1 MCSAIPM
8 TYVGLSEDGGFLIAK
23 PVLPQGR
30 PEGFEPSF
38 DDAWKIYV
46 QMCDAN
52 ARAACKVPGP
62 TADVVAA
69 IEDRVHAQYA
79 ARVTVVSSTLQAAA
93 EAAAAAA
100 RSAAECAGRNQT
112 RALRAEAKCKVLE
125 EKLGDFQGKYYKA
138 DDALQMLR
146 AGGLLPRLPRP
157 CPPMSHRRTE
167 ADQRVC
173 VCVCVCVCVRACN

>member
-1 MCSAIPM
+1 
-8 TYVGLSEDGGFLIAK
+8 
-23 PVLPQGR
+23 
-30 PEGFEPSF
+30 
-38 DDAWKIYV
+38 
-46 QMCDAN
+46 MCDAN

-138 DDALQMLR
+138 GRRAADVARGRSAAPAASAL
-146 AGGLLPRLPRP
+146 
-157 CPPMSHRRTE
+157 PPHEPSTHRGRS
-167 ADQRVC
+167 AC